1 MKLKR
6 INLGEIIRQ
15 KVDELGISQA
25 EFAKSIG
32 IARQNVKKTVFEKAS
47 LDTDLVCVISE
58 FLDCNLFDYYKD
70 CNNFD
75 YSTKEAKVN
84 ISIELGTEKQDK
96 SFILRFGDN
105 KLRVE

>member
-15 KVDELGISQA
+15 KVEELGISQA

-32 IARQNVKKTVFEKAS
+32 IARQNVKKTVFEKTS
-47 LDTDLVCVISE
+47 LDTDLVCVISQ